1 MKSLLIKSMLCLA
14 LGAAVAI
21 FVGLWFSPEI
31 DAAIASAFRVDLR

>member
-1 MKSLLIKSMLCLA
+1 MKSLIVKTMLCLA

-31 DAAIASAFRVDLR
+31 DAAIASGFRADLR